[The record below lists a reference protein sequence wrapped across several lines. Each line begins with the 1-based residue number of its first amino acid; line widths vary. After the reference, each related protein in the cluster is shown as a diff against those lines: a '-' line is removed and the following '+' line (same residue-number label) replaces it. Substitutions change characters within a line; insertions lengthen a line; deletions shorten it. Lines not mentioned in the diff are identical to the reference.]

1 MTEKQKVKL
10 LDRLIPLLIIGFL
23 FCGLCY
29 LGLQANRAY
38 SEYRHWKT
46 RENVLVKEL
55 EDLREE
61 AKQHQTFLD
70 RLRRNPDFQDEVA
83 RKELGYGYKDEW
95 LYRFPPTN
103 SKKE

>member
-1 MTEKQKVKL
+1 MTKKQKVKVL
-10 LDRLIPLLIIGFL
+10 HRLIPALVMVLL
-23 FCGLCY
+23 FCGLFY
-29 LGLQANRAY
+29 IGLQANRAY
-38 SEYRHWKT
+38 SEYHHWKT
-46 RENVLVKEL
+46 RESVLVKEL

-103 SKKE
+103 SNIE